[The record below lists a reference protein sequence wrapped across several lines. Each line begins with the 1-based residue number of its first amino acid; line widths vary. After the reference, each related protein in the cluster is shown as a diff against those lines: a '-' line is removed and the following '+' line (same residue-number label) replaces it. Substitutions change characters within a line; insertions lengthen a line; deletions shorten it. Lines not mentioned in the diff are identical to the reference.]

1 MNRFSVVLQNAFDAL
16 APPAPLHE
24 DFVYHW
30 KRLMKH
36 YLDVATTSKVAIEM
50 TNIPA
55 HLDQLEKILLKE
67 DANPAE
73 DGSTGPCLEYL
84 LRHNLLDLLA
94 TLAVSDDPPGMRQ
107 YVLRFITNTLTHLQA
122 PILAHNAVFPS
133 LQRTIEMCNGHC
145 PTASE
150 MDEIKYLFA
159 LTAQLRK
166 HPHLVYVYTSQW
178 EPRERRTS
186 ECSTASNHSS
196 SSLKTLT
203 SAANIGPANSSP
215 PPNNPLFRP
224 LVSPALAEE
233 PKLVPVEVETP
244 ALPLAPPQ
252 PLPPEPDTAQPQFP
266 LLNAL
271 ISYINSADSAV
282 RVKTC
287 QAIMLVTSVP
297 DDRFAQLIAQH
308 SPLCESLAIK
318 LTAQY
323 LEIPPDTDPNNV
335 DDMHATW
342 GLDTPIPLEVE
353 ESCEGCRQAATFL
366 GWLDFC
372 DQVAV
377 EGRASIGMALAQ
389 SVRELF
395 LEQEF
400 DPELLPNS
408 LVLALLT
415 KCFKVVASTHLI
427 KEMSEWL
434 VGESRAPELPGVV
447 TCRTRHALL
456 DICSHGD
463 PAVSLEALRLFE
475 VVLEKNIEHVIHCLL
490 LTYVEGR
497 GYYDNTLS
505 PNHIESWSDEE
516 DERERHRESPDAD
529 SNGIISRTMAPSHID
544 KIIYSF
550 LNVLP
555 PVLRSAPSAETG
567 GYHQYVSESQ
577 RQYSLV
583 VAACAG
589 FSWPVEAVSD
599 DNLSSDSRPESDARQ
614 FYEGP
619 FLRMIFNRIRDLPN
633 QAYEVNLQLTAVI
646 SRLALLPHPYLHE
659 YLLNTG
665 VPRRPDT
672 DCLLAA
678 LGDTAAQLHAQV
690 TGLPGYKG
698 LLQETRHRLLGHTQD
713 KREEYCSLLESV
725 VVLEEV
731 CKELAAIAFVKFHH
745 AT

>member
-1 MNRFSVVLQNAFDAL
+1 MMNRFSVVLQNAFDAL

-36 YLDVATTSKVAIEM
+36 YLDVAATNKVAIEL

-55 HLDQLEKILLKE
+55 HLEQLEKILLKE
-67 DANPAE
+67 DAETSPEEA
-73 DGSTGPCLEYL
+73 TAPCLEYL
-84 LRHNLLDLLA
+84 MKHNLLDLLA
-94 TLAVSDDPPGMRQ
+94 TLAISDDPPGMRQ
-107 YVLRFITNTLTHLQA
+107 YVLRFITQILTHLQA
-122 PILAHNAVFPS
+122 SILAHSAIFPP
-133 LQRTIEMCNGHC
+133 LQRLIEMCNGLC
-145 PTASE
+145 PTPSE
-150 MDEIKYLFA
+150 FEEVKFLFS
-159 LTAQLRK
+159 LSAQLRK
-166 HPHLVYVYTSQW
+166 HPNLVYVYMLQG
-178 EPRERRTS
+178 ENPERRLSVSSTTS
-186 ECSTASNHSS
+186 NQSCSSQRTA
-196 SSLKTLT
+196 
-203 SAANIGPANSSP
+203 A
-215 PPNNPLFRP
+215 PNNPLFRP
-224 LVSPALAEE
+224 LDTPLPDAE
-233 PKLVPVEVETP
+233 PKLIPVEATQTSPVSAASTEMSQQAVEQINS
-244 ALPLAPPQ
+244 LPK
-252 PLPPEPDTAQPQFP
+252 FP
-266 LLNAL
+266 LINSL
-271 ISYINSADSAV
+271 ITYINSADSNV
-282 RVKTC
+282 RVKAC
-287 QAIMLVTSVP
+287 QAIMLLTSVP
-297 DDRFAQLIAQH
+297 DDKFAQIVAHQ
-308 SPLCESLAIK
+308 SPLCESLALK

-323 LEIPPDTDPNNV
+323 LEIPPETDPNHI

-377 EGRASIGMALAQ
+377 EGRPVIGTSLASCI
-389 SVRELF
+389 RELF
-395 LEQEF
+395 LDQEF
-400 DPELLPNS
+400 EPELLPNS

-415 KCFKVVASTHLI
+415 KCFKVITSAPLT

-434 VGESRAPELPGVV
+434 VGESRSPELPGVV
-447 TCRTRHALL
+447 TCRTRQALL
-456 DICSHGD
+456 DICSHSE

-475 VVLEKNIEHVIHCLL
+475 VLLEKNIEHIIHCLV

-505 PNHIESWSDEE
+505 PSHIESWSDEE
-516 DERERHRESPDAD
+516 DERERHRESPDTD
-529 SNGIISRTMAPSHID
+529 GSGGVSRTMAPSHID
-544 KIIYSF
+544 KIINGF
-550 LNVLP
+550 LNIVP
-555 PVLRSAPSAETG
+555 SCLRSAPSAEAG

-583 VAACAG
+583 LAACSR

-599 DNLSSDSRPESDARQ
+599 DNLSSDSRPEADTRQ

-659 YLLNTG
+659 YLLNTS
-665 VPRRPDT
+665 VPRRPDA
-672 DCLLAA
+672 DSLLAA
-678 LGDTAAQLHAQV
+678 LSDTAALLFTQV
-690 TGLPGYKG
+690 TALPDYKG
-698 LLQETRHRLLGHTQD
+698 LLQETRHRLLGQSSD
-713 KREEYCSLLESV
+713 KREEYCSQLESV